1 MTLNNETHDDEDFI
15 YYDAKKRRNLARHEF
30 DFAADWTYDDY
41 LDMYEHGMRMLP

>member
-1 MTLNNETHDDEDFI
+1 MTLNDETHDDEDFI
-15 YYDAKKRRNLARHEF
+15 YYDHKKRRTRPEF